1 MLHPVSTRIAASADT
16 VRFQAAPAHPVP
28 PLPAVRFGGD
38 TLTRTQ
44 PSALSLTPNQHLLV
58 AQIADTIETA
68 LAGRDPARYLQE
80 LESGKLPPLD
90 IFREMVR
97 RDLTVVGVPVPDKD
111 TDRSL
116 LDDPGFQ
123 RQLEAVLPAEQ
134 GAAMRQLAAGKG
146 QGLSFVRQVGGDG
159 YAMAQTL
166 AGVEIAKRL
175 GAGVGTFLGVNSGL
189 AAEAIAKLG
198 TPAQQVV
205 WLNAMAEGKLT
216 FAFGLTEET
225 VGSDPRSMQTTFR
238 RVTDPATGETRYRL
252 TGNKKFIGNAARVLN
267 PATGEVYHRGAD
279 FIVVFAVDD
288 PTKPPEARS
297 FRAFMV
303 PRALIGEANIQMT
316 SGEFGKK
323 GLNEVNNGTFHFKD
337 LEIPEAFMLGDGAA
351 DSLQKLLDSD
361 VALADLKNRAMLGES
376 PARLLAGLDA
386 AGHPQALTALD
397 RAMDIYPRLLK
408 MLDETRLFVGA
419 MSLGQAEAVIETA
432 RDYAAQRVQN
442 GHAIEDFQAIAFP
455 LDELAADALAGRLL
469 VLSTARKVDEILK
482 AGGPTEKFR
491 TDTAMSKLFCSE
503 LAEKAAARAR
513 RTLGGNGYLNDPAL
527 NRGLSKREADAQVL
541 TIYEG
546 TSEIQRNLIAQGV
559 MIVEGKALEKQAAAS
574 PLLAVGTT
582 LRRQPGELADAL
594 VHRKSPVKA
603 IATGMLTSQRETARK
618 RMRDALQRPTA
629 DVVEAAYQFAVADTM
644 LRYEAERKALSARW
658 KAQGEPPEYVGWD
671 ADSKKRQ
678 LYLDASL
685 AVQQRLHVMAD
696 MATDRRLT
704 QLVQDELAR
713 LSGQDRL
720 TPQEA
725 EQKRLLT
732 LFLKQAKDR
741 AIARYHELNGE
752 KLAQHEAA
760 HRLRM
765 ERTVD

>member
-16 VRFQAAPAHPVP
+16 VRFRAALAPGPASPPV
-28 PLPAVRFGGD
+28 LRFGED
-38 TLTRTQ
+38 TLARTRR
-44 PSALSLTPNQHLLV
+44 SGLALTPNQHLLA
-58 AQIADTIETA
+58 AQIGDVIDTA
-68 LAGRDPARYLQE
+68 LAGRDPARYLQA
-80 LESGKLPPLD
+80 LENGKLPPLE

-111 TDRSL
+111 TDRGL
-116 LDDPGFQ
+116 LDDPAFQ
-123 RQLEAVLPAEQ
+123 AELERVLPSAQ
-134 GAAMRQLAAGKG
+134 AADMRKLASGKN
-146 QGLSFVRQVGGDG
+146 QGLAFVRQVGADG

-166 AGVEIAKRL
+166 AGVEIARRL

-238 RVTDPATGETRYRL
+238 RVTDPDTGETRYRL
-252 TGNKKFIGNAARVLN
+252 TGNKKFIGNAARVLD
-267 PATGEVYHRGAD
+267 PATGQVYHRGAD

-288 PTKPPEARS
+288 PAKPPEERS

-303 PRALIGEANIQMT
+303 PRALIGEANIEMT

-337 LEIPEAFMLGDGAA
+337 LEIPEAFMLGEGAA

-361 VALADLKNRAMLGES
+361 PALADLKNRAMLGES
-376 PARLLAGLDA
+376 PQKLLALLDDGRHA
-386 AGHPQALTALD
+386 KPLAALD

-432 RDYAAQRVQN
+432 RDYAARRVQN

-574 PLLAVGTT
+574 PLMAVGAT
-582 LRRQPGELADAL
+582 LRRRPGELAEAL
-594 VHRKSPVKA
+594 VHRESPVKA
-603 IATGMLTSQRETARK
+603 IAAGMLTSQRESARK
-618 RMRDALQRPTA
+618 RMRDALSLAAPEA
-629 DVVEAAYQFAVADTM
+629 IEAAYRFAVADTM

-658 KAQGEPPEYVGWD
+658 KAAGEPPEYAGWD
-671 ADSKKRQ
+671 AESKKRQ
-678 LYLDASL
+678 LFLDASL
-685 AVQQRLHVMAD
+685 AVQQRLHLMAD
-696 MATDRRLT
+696 LATDRQLAR
-704 QLVQDELAR
+704 LVQDELALLSGKDR
-713 LSGQDRL
+713 LS
-720 TPQEA
+720 PQEV

-732 LFLKQAKDR
+732 LFLKLAKDR

-752 KLAQHEAA
+752 KLAQHEEA
-760 HRLRM
+760 HRLRT
-765 ERTVD
+765 ERTVE